1 MRDKVYVSVE
11 TRSYEFAKAFIQGES
26 STVLK
31 ELATKIPLQEWC
43 LCFDGWAPLCDVAK
57 GFSKC
62 GITNSM
68 LIKIIAKVG
77 YELSTNKPMSAK
89 IHINADTPSIYANK
103 AVPSECQIELVKA
116 YQSVA

>member
-1 MRDKVYVSVE
+1 
-11 TRSYEFAKAFIQGES
+11 
-26 STVLK
+26 
-31 ELATKIPLQEWC
+31 
-43 LCFDGWAPLCDVAK
+43 
-57 GFSKC
+57 
-62 GITNSM
+62 M

-103 AVPSECQIELVKA
+103 AVPSECQIERVKA